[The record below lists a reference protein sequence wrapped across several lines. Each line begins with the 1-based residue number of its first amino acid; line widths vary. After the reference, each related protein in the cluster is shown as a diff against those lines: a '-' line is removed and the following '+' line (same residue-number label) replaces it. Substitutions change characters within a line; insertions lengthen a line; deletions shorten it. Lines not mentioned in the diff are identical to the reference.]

1 MVPTRCGGLRVFLR
15 LDKQDG
21 KDITLCVAQTQQSK
35 MLKEHVV
42 LPAEI
47 SISLNHKKIHL
58 LVVKVIFRIRCRL
71 NLYCLSFLNCTRKKC
86 IISNN

>member
-21 KDITLCVAQTQQSK
+21 KDITLCVAQTQPSK

-47 SISLNHKKIHL
+47 SISLNHKKYI
-58 LVVKVIFRIRCRL
+58 C
-71 NLYCLSFLNCTRKKC
+71 
-86 IISNN
+86 